1 MQAHS
6 IGLFFKRSCLWN
18 ERVDNVR
25 VGVLAGVKGD
35 LMESTDALK
44 ICKIPIAIK
53 IKNLITAF

>member
-6 IGLFFKRSCLWN
+6 IGLFFKRSFLRN

-35 LMESTDALK
+35 LRESTDTLK